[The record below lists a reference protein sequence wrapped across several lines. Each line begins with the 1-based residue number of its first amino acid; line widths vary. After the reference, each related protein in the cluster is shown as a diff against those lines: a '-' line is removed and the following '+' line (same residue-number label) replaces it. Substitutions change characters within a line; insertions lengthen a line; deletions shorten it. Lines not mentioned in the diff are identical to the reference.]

1 MSSNSSP
8 GPSSNPGTTTAVS
21 TTADETEPLLS
32 VENLH
37 TTFSTERGDVPAVDG
52 ISFSIEE
59 GEVFGVVG
67 ESGSGKSVTAL
78 SLLGLAD
85 DATVEADRMQFRGQD
100 LLAKD
105 EASLRA
111 IRGNDISMIFQDP
124 MSSLNPVMTVGEQIA
139 EVVRHHNDV
148 GESKAL
154 FSELRRKYVTGTSE
168 SSRSWQRAVELL
180 DTVGIPDPADRAN
193 EYPHQLSG
201 GMKQRVMI
209 AQALAGDPDL
219 IIADEP
225 TTALDVTIE
234 AQILNQLLDLRDEF
248 DVSILLITHDL
259 AVVRQTC
266 DRVAVMYAGEM
277 METADTRTL
286 FEDPRHPYTRGL
298 ISSIPRTDD
307 DREWLDAIEG
317 NVPDPTDKPQGCPF
331 STRCDAA
338 FSLCNEPLVAYPAEE
353 SGHRTWCHLYNDAV
367 IRDGEAVERVDEAEA
382 KQLIQEHGIADDT
395 AVPPQSERGE
405 YT

>member
-1 MSSNSSP
+1 MTSNYASNMDSASTRTAASP
-8 GPSSNPGTTTAVS
+8 TDGMRES
-21 TTADETEPLLS
+21 LLS
-32 VENLH
+32 VEDLH
-37 TTFSTERGDVPAVDG
+37 TTFTTERGDVPAVDG
-52 ISFSIEE
+52 VSFSIQK

-85 DATVEADRMQFRGQD
+85 SATVEADRVQFRDQD
-100 LLAKD
+100 LLSKD
-105 EASLRA
+105 EAGLQA

-139 EVVRHHNDV
+139 EVVRQHNDID
-148 GESKAL
+148 ESGSL
-154 FSELRRKYVTGTSE
+154 LSELRRKYITGTDE
-168 SSRSWQRAVELL
+168 SSQSWQRAVELL
-180 DTVGIPDPADRAN
+180 DRVGIPDPAERAN

-234 AQILNQLLDLRDEF
+234 AQILNELLDLRDDF
-248 DVSILLITHDL
+248 GVSIMLITHDL
-259 AVVRQTC
+259 AVVRETC

-286 FEDPRHPYTRGL
+286 FENPRHPYTRGL
-298 ISSIPRTDD
+298 IDSIPRTDD

-317 NVPDPTDKPQGCPF
+317 NVPDPTDRPQGCPF
-331 STRCDAA
+331 RDRCDVA
-338 FSLCNEPLVAYPAEE
+338 FSLCDQPLVPYPAEE
-353 SGHRTWCHLYNDAV
+353 PDHQTWCHLYNDAV
-367 IRDGEAVERVDEAEA
+367 VREDGEADQVDETRAI
-382 KQLIQEHGIADDT
+382 QLMNEQRTTDGSTVPARADG
-395 AVPPQSERGE
+395 EGE
-405 YT
+405 YR

>member
-1 MSSNSSP
+1 MRSQSRQTQHA
-8 GPSSNPGTTTAVS
+8 NPVVS
-21 TTADETEPLLS
+21 TTATEEEPLLA
-32 VENLH
+32 VEDLH

-52 ISFSIEE
+52 VSFAIEE

-85 DATVEADRMQFRGQD
+85 GATVTADRMRFRDED
-100 LLAKD
+100 LLAKS
-105 EASLRA
+105 EAGLRE

-139 EVVRHHNDV
+139 EVVRHHGDV
-148 GESKAL
+148 DESRSL

-168 SSRSWQRAVELL
+168 SSPSWQQAVELL

-234 AQILNQLLDLRDEF
+234 AQILNELLDLRDEF
-248 DVSILLITHDL
+248 GVSIMLITHDL
-259 AVVRQTC
+259 AVVRETC

-277 METADTRTL
+277 METADTKTL

-298 ISSIPRTDD
+298 INSIPRTDD

-317 NVPDPTDKPQGCPF
+317 NVPDPTAKPQGCPF
-331 STRCDAA
+331 RTRCDAA
-338 FSLCNEPLVAYPAEE
+338 FSLCEEPLVAYPAEE
-353 SGHRTWCHLYNDAV
+353 PSHRTWCHLYNDAV
-367 IRDGEAVERVDEAEA
+367 ARDGDDVKQVDDAKA
-382 KQLIQEHGIADDT
+382 KQFIQEYEANDEMV
-395 AVPPQSERGE
+395 VPQRPDFGGE
-405 YT
+405 YR

>member
-1 MSSNSSP
+1 MSSQP
-8 GPSSNPGTTTAVS
+8 RPTQRAGPSVS
-21 TTADETEPLLS
+21 TTVTEEPPLLA
-32 VENLH
+32 VDNLH
-37 TTFSTERGDVPAVDG
+37 TTFTTERGDVPAVDG
-52 ISFSIEE
+52 VSFAINE
-59 GEVFGVVG
+59 GEVFGIVG

-85 DATVEADRMQFRGQD
+85 GATVTADRLCFRDED
-100 LLAKD
+100 LLTKD
-105 EASLRA
+105 EAALRE

-139 EVVRHHNDV
+139 EVVRHHGDV
-148 GESKAL
+148 GESQSL
-154 FSELRRKYVTGTSE
+154 FAELRRKYVTGTSE
-168 SSRSWQRAVELL
+168 SSASWQRAVELL

-234 AQILNQLLDLRDEF
+234 AQILNELLDLRDEF
-248 DVSILLITHDL
+248 GVSIMLITHDL
-259 AVVRQTC
+259 AVVRETC

-298 ISSIPRTDD
+298 IDSIPRTDD

-317 NVPDPTDKPQGCPF
+317 NVPDPTAKPQGCPF
-331 STRCDAA
+331 RTRCDAA
-338 FSLCNEPLVAYPAEE
+338 FSLCEEPLVAYSAEE
-353 SGHRTWCHLYNDAV
+353 PGHRTWCHLYNDAV
-367 IRDGEAVERVDEAEA
+367 ANDGDEVQRVDDAEA
-382 KQLIQEHGIADDT
+382 KQLIQEHEASDDLVT
-395 AVPPQSERGE
+395 PQRPNFGGE
-405 YT
+405 YR